1 MRNEKQY
8 LEDRMRQ
15 VLTTAMVVYVC
26 NSGRT
31 IESCKKTAKADDRK
45 TIIKEAAKKLN
56 ELDFQLSTLECLR
69 LAAIGA
75 ERLGVSPC
83 VGSIETR
90 FELCLETAFDKVHKD
105 IFKK

>member
-1 MRNEKQY
+1 MRNEKKY
-8 LEDRMRQ
+8 FEDRMRQ
-15 VLTTAMVVYVC
+15 VLTTAMVVYTC

-31 IESCKKTAKADDRK
+31 IESCKKTAIVDDRK

-56 ELDFQLSTLECLR
+56 KLDFQLSTLECLR

-75 ERLGVSPC
+75 EKLGVSPC
-83 VGSIETR
+83 VDSMEKR
-90 FELCLETAFDKVHKD
+90 FELCLETMFDTMHKE